1 MLTAWGGGAMVLLIA
16 WLMGNSLR
24 LERRDIWPAIVAG
37 LLNITGWLYF
47 TALGLTML
55 PAGRATVLAYTM
67 PLWAF
72 LAAILLTGERV
83 TARRTVALG
92 FGVGAVLILG
102 GDDLIRLGAAPLGVI
117 ATLAAAASWGL
128 GTVVQK
134 KTLWRTPLLTVAGWQ
149 LLIGGAPLAALA
161 ITQDTAPF
169 ANFTIQGAMAMAYT
183 VLIAT
188 VLGYLGLV
196 SRTAT
201 DSRRHGRAGHSAIAN
216 DRRDFQYADSRRT
229 ARLAGI
235 LRCRPADRGAGHN
248 AVPQKGRLDLQAGFD
263 KAQVMIEGRRRGV
276 GKFRLVVPAPQSNA
290 LGRKWLFDEG
300 VDFRPG

>member
-1 MLTAWGGGAMVLLIA
+1 MKIVVAQIPIFSFRMLTAWGGGAMVLLIA

-117 ATLAAAASWGL
+117 ATLAAAASWGR

-134 KTLWRTPLLTVAGWQ
+134 KSC
-149 LLIGGAPLAALA
+149 GA
-161 ITQDTAPF
+161 
-169 ANFTIQGAMAMAYT
+169 
-183 VLIAT
+183 
-188 VLGYLGLV
+188 
-196 SRTAT
+196 
-201 DSRRHGRAGHSAIAN
+201 RR
-216 DRRDFQYADSRRT
+216 
-229 ARLAGI
+229 
-235 LRCRPADRGAGHN
+235 C
-248 AVPQKGRLDLQAGFD
+248 
-263 KAQVMIEGRRRGV
+263 
-276 GKFRLVVPAPQSNA
+276 
-290 LGRKWLFDEG
+290 
-300 VDFRPG
+300 